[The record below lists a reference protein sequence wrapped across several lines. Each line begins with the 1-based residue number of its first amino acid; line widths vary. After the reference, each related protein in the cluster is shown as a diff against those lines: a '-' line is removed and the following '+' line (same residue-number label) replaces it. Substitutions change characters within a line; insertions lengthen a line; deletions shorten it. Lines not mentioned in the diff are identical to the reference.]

1 MKFKN
6 DFGNSHKRKE
16 RPHSSHSRT
25 PYLGLDPRHGVPI
38 RCQFCSGQSFRRST
52 LRGDDFTE
60 ILLMRYP
67 VRCLRCSQRQLVS
80 FTIASLSLSSS
91 EKPRRKHRP
100 VDPSARWIDFTKH
113 PESRKPAPAESTEP
127 APPTEQEMHSRQ

>member
-6 DFGNSHKRKE
+6 DHGTHRR

-25 PYLGLDPRHGVPI
+25 PYLGSDPRNGVPI
-38 RCQFCSGQSFRRST
+38 RCQFCSGQTFRRST
-52 LRGDDFTE
+52 LRGDDFTD

-91 EKPRRKHRP
+91 VKPRRKHRP
-100 VDPSARWIDFTKH
+100 MDLSARWVDFTKH
-113 PESRKPAPAESTEP
+113 PDPRMPGATESTEP
-127 APPTEQEMHSRQ
+127 APSTEQELHSRR